1 MPTYLAK
8 PDMVDVRETIEAA
21 IGTVSGQ
28 MQAKSLK
35 LDLIIDEDLPAIPS
49 PDDSFYQIVAHLL
62 SNACLLSIHDG
73 RVSITAQHDIY
84 TTTGPSGEEQQNFY
98 LHLAVSDSGAEIGN
112 KLHAR
117 MFSSSS
123 FDEDEPVDD
132 YIVKARN
139 DLSTVM
145 ELVDGF
151 GGRTWVEYETGI
163 GSKISILLPI
173 NVNGSG
179 EAN

>member
-1 MPTYLAK
+1 
-8 PDMVDVRETIEAA
+8 
-21 IGTVSGQ
+21 
-28 MQAKSLK
+28 
-35 LDLIIDEDLPAIPS
+35 
-49 PDDSFYQIVAHLL
+49 
-62 SNACLLSIHDG
+62 
-73 RVSITAQHDIY
+73 
-84 TTTGPSGEEQQNFY
+84 
-98 LHLAVSDSGAEIGN
+98 
-112 KLHAR
+112 
-117 MFSSSS
+117 
-123 FDEDEPVDD
+123 VDD

-163 GSKISILLPI
+163 GSKVSILLPI